1 MTMSICT
8 ELLSAAS
15 EVRSYRF
22 NHRSAEVRSLGIP
35 PRVPITDRRSHNVFE
50 IPQYLSRF

>member
-1 MTMSICT
+1 MSICT

-15 EVRSYRF
+15 EARSYRF
-22 NHRSAEVRSLGIP
+22 NHRSDEVRSLGIP

-50 IPQYLSRF
+50 PPRYLPRI